1 MRTLIGSTEETNE
14 NSDESMAN
22 LSDAELAPEADKLSV
37 GSLEEIVVI
46 QGIIYSKVHSSN
58 QFLVLIKCLRCT
70 TDLIRDLSQHLPHS
84 TVFFHQIDVILIC

>member
-1 MRTLIGSTEETNE
+1 VRTLIGSTEETNE

-46 QGIIYSKVHSSN
+46 QGIIYSKVHSLN
-58 QFLVLIKCLRCT
+58 QFLVLIKCL
-70 TDLIRDLSQHLPHS
+70 L
-84 TVFFHQIDVILIC
+84 

>member
-46 QGIIYSKVHSSN
+46 QGIIYSKVHSLN
-58 QFLVLIKCLRCT
+58 QFLVLIKCL
-70 TDLIRDLSQHLPHS
+70 L
-84 TVFFHQIDVILIC
+84 

>member
-46 QGIIYSKVHSSN
+46 QGIIDSKVHSFN
-58 QFLVLIKCLRCT
+58 QFLVLIKCLR
-70 TDLIRDLSQHLPHS
+70 
-84 TVFFHQIDVILIC
+84 

>member
-46 QGIIYSKVHSSN
+46 QGIIYSKIHSLN
-58 QFLVLIKCLRCT
+58 QFLVLIKC
-70 TDLIRDLSQHLPHS
+70 
-84 TVFFHQIDVILIC
+84 